1 MDRAGFAAVA
11 ALPFRRAPA
20 ARACRRRPAGPRASA
35 APPSMRPYLEALTA
49 ARDLSAAD
57 AASALRY
64 AVSGAADPAEI
75 AALLALLA
83 AKGETA
89 AEVAG
94 VAEAMRAVM
103 VPVTVGG
110 GQPGGGELLDIV
122 GTGGD
127 GFGTV
132 NISTAAAVLAA
143 ACGCRVAKHGNRS
156 VSSKCGSADVLEALG
171 VAIALSPEGV
181 AECIDEAGIGFM
193 YAPMH
198 HPAMRFV
205 APVRKALGIRTVMN
219 VVGPLL
225 NPAGATCGVIGV
237 YSPAF
242 LDVMADA
249 LVTLGVRRAVV
260 VHTAG
265 LDEYS
270 TTGVSQVVEV
280 RDNAKLP
287 RATFDA
293 AAACG
298 LPRCSV
304 DELAGG
310 GRDENAAILRDVL
323 GGTRPGPIADCVA
336 LNAGVGCYVYG
347 LANSIES
354 GVERARE
361 VLASGAGLRTLD
373 LWAASSQ
380 RAGRAAA

>member
-1 MDRAGFAAVA
+1 
-11 ALPFRRAPA
+11 
-20 ARACRRRPAGPRASA
+20 
-35 APPSMRPYLEALTA
+35 MRPYLEALTA

-57 AASALRY
+57 ASSALRY

-89 AEVAG
+89 AEIAG

-103 VPVTVGG
+103 VPVAVRGG
-110 GQPGGGELLDIV
+110 DGGDDGRGGELLDIV

-171 VAIALSPEGV
+171 VAIELSPEGV
-181 AECIDEAGIGFM
+181 ADCVADAGIGFM

-249 LVTLGVRRAVV
+249 LVALGVRRAVV

-270 TTGVSQVVEV
+270 TTGVSEVVEV
-280 RDNAKLP
+280 RDNKKLE

-298 LPRCSV
+298 LPRCTV
-304 DELAGG
+304 EDLAGG

-323 GGTRPGPIADCVA
+323 AGNRSGPIADCVA

-347 LANSIES
+347 MTDSIES
-354 GVERARE
+354 GVELARG
-361 VLASGAGLRTLD
+361 VLSSGAALRTLD

-380 RAGRAAA
+380 RAGKLSV